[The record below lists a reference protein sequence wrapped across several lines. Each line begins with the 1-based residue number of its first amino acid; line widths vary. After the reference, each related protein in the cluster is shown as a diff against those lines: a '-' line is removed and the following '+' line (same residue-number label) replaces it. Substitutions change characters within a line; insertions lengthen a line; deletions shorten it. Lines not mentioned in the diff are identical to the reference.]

1 MMPSMP
7 NIFDIPPIDST
18 VVFLAIALATLLGG
32 LAVYLVQQS
41 KLSKLHAEAARL
53 EAELAVERRRAVERI
68 AALEEAREQLR
79 ETFGAMASE
88 ALKHN
93 SGEFLKLAQEN
104 LKRFQSQAEGSL
116 TQREKAV
123 ENLVKPIRDALEK
136 TELQIRHMEN
146 DRKEAYGSLT
156 KHLETMAAS
165 QILLQGE
172 TRNLVQALRRPEVR
186 GQWGELTLKRLAELA
201 GMVDRCDFYEQEQVQ
216 TDSGRQRPDMI
227 VRMPDGRE
235 IIVDAKTPLDA
246 YLSAIEASDDE
257 TRKREL
263 ERHARKV
270 RERVRELSA
279 KAYWQQFKN
288 APDFVVLFIPGDQF
302 LSAALDQDRSLLEDA
317 LAAKVILATPT
328 SFVALLRAVAFGW
341 RQEALTENAERIREV
356 GEDLY
361 QRLGTFA
368 DHLSKVGKSLD
379 NSVNAY
385 NKAVGSFD
393 SRILPGARKF
403 AELGISA
410 KTEITDPDQVERA
423 ARAVQSTESAS
434 PSEADTSDID
444 SEPPRH

>member
-1 MMPSMP
+1 ML
-7 NIFDIPPIDST
+7 NLPPIDST
-18 VVFLAIALATLLGG
+18 VFMLAIVLAALLGG
-32 LAVYLVQQS
+32 LVVFLVQ
-41 KLSKLHAEAARL
+41 HAKFTRLRAETARL
-53 EAELAVERRRAVERI
+53 EAELAVERRRAEERI
-68 AALEEAREQLR
+68 AALDEARVQLR

-123 ENLVKPIRDALEK
+123 ENLVKPIREALEK

-246 YLSAIEASDDE
+246 YLSAIEAGDDE

-279 KAYWQQFKN
+279 KAYWQQFRN

-302 LSAALDQDRSLLEDA
+302 LTAALDQDRSLLEDA

-341 RQEALTENAERIREV
+341 RQEALTENAEKIREV

-379 NSVNAY
+379 SSVNAY

-403 AELGISA
+403 TELGIAA
-410 KTEITDPDQVERA
+410 KTLVNEPDQIERG
-423 ARAVQSTESAS
+423 ARAVQSIEPAS
-434 PSEADTSDID
+434 PSETEPSDTD

>member
-1 MMPSMP
+1 
-7 NIFDIPPIDST
+7 
-18 VVFLAIALATLLGG
+18 
-32 LAVYLVQQS
+32 
-41 KLSKLHAEAARL
+41 
-53 EAELAVERRRAVERI
+53 
-68 AALEEAREQLR
+68 
-79 ETFGAMASE
+79 
-88 ALKHN
+88 
-93 SGEFLKLAQEN
+93 
-104 LKRFQSQAEGSL
+104 
-116 TQREKAV
+116 
-123 ENLVKPIRDALEK
+123 
-136 TELQIRHMEN
+136 
-146 DRKEAYGSLT
+146 
-156 KHLETMAAS
+156 
-165 QILLQGE
+165 
-172 TRNLVQALRRPEVR
+172 
-186 GQWGELTLKRLAELA
+186 
-201 GMVDRCDFYEQEQVQ
+201 
-216 TDSGRQRPDMI
+216 MI

-279 KAYWQQFKN
+279 KAYWQQFRN
-288 APDFVVLFIPGDQF
+288 TPDFVVLFIPGDQF
-302 LSAALDQDRSLLEDA
+302 LTAALDQDRSLLEDA

-434 PSEADTSDID
+434 PSEADTSDAD